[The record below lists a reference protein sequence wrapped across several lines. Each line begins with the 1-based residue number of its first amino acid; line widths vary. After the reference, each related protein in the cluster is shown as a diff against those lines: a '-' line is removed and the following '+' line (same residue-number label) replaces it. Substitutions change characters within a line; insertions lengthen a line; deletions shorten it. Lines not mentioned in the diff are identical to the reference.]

1 MGGDGGTIS
10 SSRAYLRGAGKA
22 DHTADHKRHATSRT
36 KEDEAECART
46 TLTTCAVSGESLD
59 LSPRNDR
66 GDGTVSVADIV
77 ACPYGRLYKR
87 EKVLEAL
94 LMRSCGEGTSECLNK
109 LVHIRGRKDL
119 YPVRFH
125 VVEDLNK
132 GKQQQLGEKRQFM
145 ATCPITG
152 SEIGSGSI
160 PAFLVVRSSSNN
172 SNSGN
177 VADSMPNVISER
189 AIQEMGI
196 NKLQDEYGPFEKK
209 DLIRLAPSN
218 RLFEDIRKRWKEQ
231 MEMERVEKLS
241 KKKDKKRKRTEDP
254 PKKMLSA
261 SNGNEQNAVNALNES
276 THRGSNNTGFA
287 HNAQHKRGHN
297 QQAAKVVAST
307 QSAAAEAR
315 STVRSAVESNPVLS
329 TLFGGKKGS
338 ASEKERRDALFT
350 RNC

>member
-22 DHTADHKRHATSRT
+22 DHTADHKRHAVSRT

-66 GDGTVSVADIV
+66 GDGAVSAADIV

-94 LMRSCGEGTSECLNK
+94 LMRSCGEGTAECLNR

-119 YPVRFH
+119 HPVRFH
-125 VVEDLNK
+125 VVEDLKK
-132 GKQQQLGEKRQFM
+132 GKQQHRQYM

-160 PAFLVVRSSSNN
+160 PAFLVVRSSPTSSN
-172 SNSGN
+172 GGD
-177 VADSMPNVISER
+177 VVESMPNVISER
-189 AIQEMGI
+189 VIEEMGI
-196 NKLQDEYGPFEKK
+196 RKLQDEYGPFEKK

-218 RLFEDIRKRWKEQ
+218 SLFEEIRKRWEEQ
-231 MEMERVEKLS
+231 MEAERLEKVGSFVCFLIIS
-241 KKKDKKRKRTEDP
+241 CIAVR
-254 PKKMLSA
+254 
-261 SNGNEQNAVNALNES
+261 NA
-276 THRGSNNTGFA
+276 F
-287 HNAQHKRGHN
+287 
-297 QQAAKVVAST
+297 
-307 QSAAAEAR
+307 
-315 STVRSAVESNPVLS
+315 
-329 TLFGGKKGS
+329 
-338 ASEKERRDALFT
+338 D
-350 RNC
+350 

>member
-22 DHTADHKRHATSRT
+22 DHTADHKRHAVSRT

-46 TLTTCAVSGESLD
+46 ALTTCAASGESLD

-66 GDGTVSVADIV
+66 GHGTVSAADIV

-94 LMRSCGEGTSECLNK
+94 LMRSCGELPAERLNR

-119 YPVRFH
+119 HPVRFH
-125 VVEDLNK
+125 VVEDSNM
-132 GKQQQLGEKRQFM
+132 GKQQQQQYM

-160 PAFLVVRSSSNN
+160 PAFLVVRSSSAS
-172 SNSGN
+172 SNGGD
-177 VADSMPNVISER
+177 VVESMPNVISER

-196 NKLQDEYGPFEKK
+196 RKLQDEYGPFEKK

-218 RLFEDIRKRWKEQ
+218 SLFEEIRKRWQEQ
-231 MEMERVEKLS
+231 METERLEKVGS
-241 KKKDKKRKRTEDP
+241 VAVVVVRKC
-254 PKKMLSA
+254 
-261 SNGNEQNAVNALNES
+261 
-276 THRGSNNTGFA
+276 
-287 HNAQHKRGHN
+287 
-297 QQAAKVVAST
+297 
-307 QSAAAEAR
+307 
-315 STVRSAVESNPVLS
+315 PVLQS
-329 TLFGGKKGS
+329 GM
-338 ASEKERRDALFT
+338 
-350 RNC
+350 RNIADFQIFSCHRF